1 MFEKIAELIIK
12 ISDGIWGA
20 PILILL
26 LGGGFYFLIYSH
38 LAPLRYVGHA
48 LRILSGKYDDPNE
61 TGQLRHYQALSTA
74 LAGTVGMGNV
84 SGVAVAITMGGP
96 GAIFWMWVSAL
107 LGVSTKFFTCSLAVM
122 FRGKDSAGETQG
134 GPMYYITEGLGKKWK
149 PVAIFFSIVAM
160 IGVSPLFQANQLTQ
174 IIRDVM
180 LVPNNIGGNFTS
192 DFLTGLGIA
201 FLVALVV
208 IGGIKRIGKV
218 TGSLVP
224 TMIVVYTLTVLYI
237 IFSNA
242 SQILPAFQTIFED
255 AFTGDAVL
263 GGSLGAVIITGVRRA
278 AFSNEAGL
286 GTAPMAHGA
295 AKTNEPIREGLVAML
310 GPIIDTII
318 VCTMTALAI
327 IITNTWLESSAD
339 GITLTAQAFDTAI
352 PVYGKYI
359 LSLCVIFFSMSTMF
373 AFPYYGVKC
382 LGFVAGAKYQH
393 LYNYVF
399 VAVVIVG
406 AVSNLRVI
414 IGLID
419 ISFALM
425 AFPTVVSTILLS
437 PHVKRAAKDYFARL
451 KLEKQKR

>member
-1 MFEKIAELIIK
+1 MFEKLGQLII
-12 ISDGIWGA
+12 STANGIWGT

-26 LGGGFYFLIYSH
+26 LGGGFYFLIYSR
-38 LAPLRYVGHA
+38 LAPLRYIGHA
-48 LRILSGKYDDPNE
+48 LKILTGKYDDPNE
-61 TGQLRHYQALSTA
+61 AGQLRHYQALSTA

-122 FRGKDSAGETQG
+122 FRGKDSAGEIQG
-134 GPMYYITEGLGKKWK
+134 GPMYYITEGLGMKWK
-149 PVAIFFSIVAM
+149 PVAIFFSIMAM

-174 IIRDVM
+174 MIRDVI

-192 DFLTGLGIA
+192 DLLTGIA
-201 FLVALVV
+201 IAIIVALVV
-208 IGGIKRIGKV
+208 IGGIKRIGNV

-224 TMIVVYTLTVLYI
+224 TMIVVYTVTVLYI

-242 SQILPAFQTIFED
+242 SHILPAFQTIFED
-255 AFTGDAVL
+255 AFSGDAVL
-263 GGSLGAVIITGVRRA
+263 GGSVGAVIITGVRRA

-327 IITNTWLESSAD
+327 IITNTWLESNAD
-339 GITLTAQAFDTAI
+339 GITLTAQAFDVAI

-359 LSLCVIFFSMSTMF
+359 LSICVIFFSMSTMF

-393 LYNYVF
+393 LYNYIF
-399 VAVVIVG
+399 VAVILIG
-406 AVSNLRVI
+406 AMSNLSVI
-414 IGLID
+414 IGFID

-425 AFPTVVSTILLS
+425 AFPTVITAILLS

-451 KLEKQKR
+451 KTEK

>member
-1 MFEKIAELIIK
+1 MFEKLGEFIINTANA
-12 ISDGIWGA
+12 IWGT

-26 LGGGFYFLIYSH
+26 LGGGLYFLIYSR
-38 LAPLRYVGHA
+38 LAPLRYFKHA
-48 LRILSGKYDDPNE
+48 LQILTGKYDDPNE
-61 TGQLRHYQALSTA
+61 PGQLHHYQALSTA
-74 LAGTVGMGNV
+74 LAGTVGMGNI

-122 FRGKDSAGETQG
+122 FRGKDSNGEIQG
-134 GPMYYITEGLGKKWK
+134 GPMYFITEGLGKNWK
-149 PVAIFFSIVAM
+149 PLALFFSIM
-160 IGVSPLFQANQLTQ
+160 GLIGVSPLFQANQLTQ
-174 IIRDVM
+174 MINDVI
-180 LVPNNIGGNFTS
+180 LVPNNINTS
-192 DFLTGLGIA
+192 LQSNLIIGIIISII
-201 FLVALVV
+201 VGIVV
-208 IGGIKRIGKV
+208 IGGIKRIGNV
-218 TGSLVP
+218 TGRLVP
-224 TMIVVYTLTVLYI
+224 SMVVIYIITVLYI

-242 SQILPAFQTIFED
+242 LQIIPAFQIIFKD
-255 AFTGDAVL
+255 AFTGHAVL

-327 IITNTWLESSAD
+327 IITNTWIESSAD
-339 GITLTAQAFDTAI
+339 GITLTVHAFENSI
-352 PVYGKYI
+352 PIYGKYI
-359 LSLCVIFFSMSTMF
+359 LAVCVIFFSMSTMF

-382 LGFVAGAKYQH
+382 LGFVAGAKYGY

-399 VAVVIVG
+399 VTVIIIG
-406 AVSNLRVI
+406 AISNLRVI

-425 AFPTVVSTILLS
+425 AFPTVISAVLLS
-437 PHVKRAAKDYFARL
+437 PHVRRASKDYFDRL
-451 KLEKQKR
+451 KRKEF